1 VTMKSYAGGS
11 KGKTTFNFYQATLGL
26 ETSDVIES
34 VSLYPNP
41 SNGIVTINADLAIES
56 ISIMD
61 LQGQMLL
68 NTKENFVDA
77 SNLSAGIYI
86 VLIQTEAGLVKKTLV
101 KE

>member
-1 VTMKSYAGGS
+1 
-11 KGKTTFNFYQATLGL
+11 
-26 ETSDVIES
+26 
-34 VSLYPNP
+34 
-41 SNGIVTINADLAIES
+41 
-56 ISIMD
+56 MD

>member
-1 VTMKSYAGGS
+1 MKSFAGGA

-26 ETSDVIES
+26 ESNEVLEA

-41 SNGIVTINADLAIES
+41 SNGIVRINADLAIES

-68 NTKENFVDA
+68 NTNENFVDA
-77 SNLSAGIYI
+77 SSLSAGIYL
-86 VLIQTEAGLVKKTLV
+86 VLIQTEAGLVKKTLI

>member
-1 VTMKSYAGGS
+1 MKSYAGGS
-11 KGKTTFNFYQATLGL
+11 KSKTTFNFYQATLGL
-26 ETSDVIES
+26 ESSDVIES

-41 SNGIVTINADLAIES
+41 SNGIVRISADLAIES

-86 VLIQTEAGLVKKTLV
+86 VLIQTEAGLLKKTLV

>member
-1 VTMKSYAGGS
+1 M
-11 KGKTTFNFYQATLGL
+11 
-26 ETSDVIES
+26 
-34 VSLYPNP
+34 YPNP
-41 SNGIVTINADLAIES
+41 SNGIVRISADLAIES

-77 SNLSAGIYI
+77 SNFSAGIYI
-86 VLIQTEAGLVKKTLV
+86 VLIKTEAGLLKKTLV